1 MVSDR
6 KNSQGCGVTT
16 DYMEIPEIR
25 ISIILRIQF
34 LKAI

>member
-1 MVSDR
+1 MVSDK

-16 DYMEIPEIR
+16 DYMVIPEIR
-25 ISIILRIQF
+25 ISIILTTQL